1 MHIRVL
7 VADESGLERAA
18 LTALLRLE
26 GDLDVVASAADGE
39 STVAAA
45 VAHSADVVLAGLRG
59 LDGFAVARELAPLL
73 PSCAVVVLTGVGAGA
88 GVPHARQ
95 ALVTGAKAVLPRSSP
110 SGVLA
115 DVVRRVHAGGR
126 YLHPAMAADVLVPA
140 ACPLTPRELEALRL
154 VAYEVGVVEVARRMG
169 LSPGTVR
176 NYLSAAV
183 TKVGAEGTADAVAI
197 ARDNGWL

>member
-18 LTALLRLE
+18 LRALLVLE
-26 GDLDVVASAADGE
+26 GDLDVVATAADGE
-39 STVAAA
+39 SAVAAA
-45 VAHSADVVLAGLRG
+45 VAHTPDVVVAGL
-59 LDGFAVARELAPLL
+59 LDGFVLARDLTRLL
-73 PSCAVVVLTGVGAGA
+73 PSCAVVVLTGA

-126 YLHPAMAADVLVPA
+126 YLHPALAADVLVPA
-140 ACPLTPRELEALRL
+140 PCPLTPRELEALRL
-154 VAYEVGVVEVARRMG
+154 AAYDTPVAEVARRMG

-176 NYLSAAV
+176 NYLSAVV
-183 TKVGAEGTADAVAI
+183 TKLGAEGTTDAVAT